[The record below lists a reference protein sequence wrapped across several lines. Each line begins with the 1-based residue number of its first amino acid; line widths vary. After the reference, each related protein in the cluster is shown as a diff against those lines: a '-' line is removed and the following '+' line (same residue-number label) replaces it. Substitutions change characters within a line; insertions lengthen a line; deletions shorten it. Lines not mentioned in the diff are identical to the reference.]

1 MARPRR
7 LGRVSPGVTDI
18 LVLDADGVTKAAA
31 GDKRVAAWL
40 ERARE
45 LDADVIVSAVTI
57 AEVVRGVP
65 GDAKV
70 NRVVKAAAIV
80 PADEAIGRNAGALLG
95 RARSR
100 ATVDAVVAATA
111 SAALERL
118 AASRCIVLSSDP
130 GDLRALLANEPAV
143 QVIPV

>member
-7 LGRVSPGVTDI
+7 TRQVPPGVTDI

-45 LDADVIVSAVTI
+45 LDADVMVSAVTI

-70 NRVVKAAAIV
+70 NRVVKAADVV
-80 PADEAIGRNAGALLG
+80 PADEAMGRSAGALLG

-100 ATVDAVVAATA
+100 ATVDALVAATA
-111 SAALERL
+111 SAAVKRL
-118 AASRCIVLSSDP
+118 SASRCIVLSSDP
-130 GDLRALLANEPAV
+130 GDLQALLSDEPAV
-143 QVIPV
+143 QIIPV

>member
-7 LGRVSPGVTDI
+7 TRQVPPGVTDI

-31 GDKRVAAWL
+31 GDKKVAAWL

-45 LDADVIVSAVTI
+45 LDADIIVSAVTI
-57 AEVVRGVP
+57 AEVVRAVT
-65 GDAKV
+65 GDANV
-70 NRVVKAAAIV
+70 NRVVKAADVV
-80 PADEAIGRNAGALLG
+80 PADEAMGRDAGARLG

-100 ATVDAVVAATA
+100 ATVDAFVAATA
-111 SAALERL
+111 NAAVKKL

-130 GDLRALLANEPAV
+130 NDLRALLGDQPAV